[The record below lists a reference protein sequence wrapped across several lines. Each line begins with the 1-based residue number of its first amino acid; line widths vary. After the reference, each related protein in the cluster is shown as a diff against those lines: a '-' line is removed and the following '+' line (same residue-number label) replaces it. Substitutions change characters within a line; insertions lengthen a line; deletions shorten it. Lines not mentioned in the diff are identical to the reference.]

1 MGTENKMQVT
11 DRRYDVVLL
20 DVDGTLLDFKLSEKL
35 GMEHVMRAF
44 GVEPTKER
52 LELYHEINEGFW
64 SAFER
69 GEVTKERLV
78 WERFNVFFAR
88 LGITVDGH
96 ATESLYRRQLD
107 ASAFLIDGALELC
120 AYLKDRYDLYVVTNG
135 TSSTQYKRLA
145 ASGLDGFMKD
155 IFVSEDA
162 GSQKPQKEYFD
173 YCFSRIPD
181 ANPRRMLL
189 IGDSPASDIK
199 GGMAAGTYT
208 CWYNPDGQTLPEGIR
223 ADYEVGS
230 LKELMNLL

>member
-1 MGTENKMQVT
+1 M
-11 DRRYDVVLL
+11 
-20 DVDGTLLDFKLSEKL
+20 DGREA
-35 GMEHVMRAF
+35 E
-44 GVEPTKER
+44 E
-52 LELYHEINEGFW
+52 
-64 SAFER
+64 
-69 GEVTKERLV
+69 
-78 WERFNVFFAR
+78 
-88 LGITVDGH
+88 
-96 ATESLYRRQLD
+96 LYRRQLD

>member
-1 MGTENKMQVT
+1 MESRERKF
-11 DRRYDVVLL
+11 DVILL
-20 DVDGTLLDFKLSEKL
+20 DVDGTLLDFGMSERQ
-35 GMEHVMRAF
+35 GMRV
-44 GVEPTKER
+44 V
-52 LELYHEINEGFW
+52 LEQYGFCLLYTSDAADHEAE
-64 SAFER
+64 E
-69 GEVTKERLV
+69 
-78 WERFNVFFAR
+78 
-88 LGITVDGH
+88 
-96 ATESLYRRQLD
+96 LYRRQLD

-145 ASGLDGFMKD
+145 ASGLDSFMKD

-162 GSQKPQKEYFD
+162 GSQKPRKEYFD

-208 CWYNPDGQTLPEGIR
+208 CWYNPGGKALPEGIR

>member
-1 MGTENKMQVT
+1 M
-11 DRRYDVVLL
+11 
-20 DVDGTLLDFKLSEKL
+20 DGREA
-35 GMEHVMRAF
+35 E
-44 GVEPTKER
+44 E
-52 LELYHEINEGFW
+52 
-64 SAFER
+64 
-69 GEVTKERLV
+69 
-78 WERFNVFFAR
+78 
-88 LGITVDGH
+88 
-96 ATESLYRRQLD
+96 LYRRQLD

-208 CWYNPDGQTLPEGIR
+208 CWYNPGGQTLPEGIR
-223 ADYEVGS
+223 ADYESFAGTCSALNFGEGDSGADLCQFCHIKCPLHKRFSV
-230 LKELMNLL
+230 LI

>member
-1 MGTENKMQVT
+1 M
-11 DRRYDVVLL
+11 
-20 DVDGTLLDFKLSEKL
+20 
-35 GMEHVMRAF
+35 
-44 GVEPTKER
+44 
-52 LELYHEINEGFW
+52 LYHEINEGFW

-69 GEVTKERLV
+69 GEVTKDNLV
-78 WERFNVFFAR
+78 RQRFETFFDR
-88 LGITVDGH
+88 LGRAVDGH
-96 ATESLYRRQLD
+96 EAEELYRRQLD

-145 ASGLDGFMKD
+145 ASGLDSFMKD

-199 GGMAAGTYT
+199 GGMVAGTYT
-208 CWYNPDGQTLPEGIR
+208 CWYNPGGKALPEGIR

>member
-96 ATESLYRRQLD
+96 ATENLYRRQLD
-107 ASAFLIDGALELC
+107 DSAFLIDG
-120 AYLKDRYDLYVVTNG
+120 
-135 TSSTQYKRLA
+135 
-145 ASGLDGFMKD
+145 
-155 IFVSEDA
+155 
-162 GSQKPQKEYFD
+162 GSQKPQKEYFE
-173 YCFSRIPD
+173 YCFKRIPGVC
-181 ANPRRMLL
+181 PERMLL
-189 IGDSPASDIK
+189 VGDSLSSDIK
-199 GGMAAGTYT
+199 GGQAAGTAT
-208 CWYNPDGQTLPEGIR
+208 CWYNPSGLINRTGIR
-223 ADYEVGS
+223 PDLEICALGE
-230 LKELMNLL
+230 LKRIL